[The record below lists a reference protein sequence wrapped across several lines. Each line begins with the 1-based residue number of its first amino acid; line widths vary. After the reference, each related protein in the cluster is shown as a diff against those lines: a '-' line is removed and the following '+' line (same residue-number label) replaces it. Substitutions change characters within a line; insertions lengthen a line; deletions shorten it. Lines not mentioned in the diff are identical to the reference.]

1 MVASQ
6 ALTPLAQAGMDRVA
20 LSLNPAYTG
29 FVSKT
34 GEREEGLHIRRSW
47 VGSALLRYA
56 RTRPQGRGSPLWSF
70 GLLEFRQ
77 RLQEAAAAVGLGE
90 LGVVPYTAR
99 HTGASLDRLEDNLSL
114 AEVQRRGR
122 WKAEASVRRYEKRT
136 MAQEVAHMLSAHTR
150 AYYMRVSGQ
159 LPAWLE

>member
-1 MVASQ
+1 
-6 ALTPLAQAGMDRVA
+6 
-20 LSLNPAYTG
+20 
-29 FVSKT
+29 
-34 GEREEGLHIRRSW
+34 
-47 VGSALLRYA
+47 
-56 RTRPQGRGSPLWSF
+56 
-70 GLLEFRQ
+70 
-77 RLQEAAAAVGLGE
+77 VGLGE

-150 AYYMRVSGQ
+150 AYCMRASGQ
-159 LPAWLE
+159 LRARLEGLWKAGFAGAPRGGGTGSSSSSSFRALGASASA